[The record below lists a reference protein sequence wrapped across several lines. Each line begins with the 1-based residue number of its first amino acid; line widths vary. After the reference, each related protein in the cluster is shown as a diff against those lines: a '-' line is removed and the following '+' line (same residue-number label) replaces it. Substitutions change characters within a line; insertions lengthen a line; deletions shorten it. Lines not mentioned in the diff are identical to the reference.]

1 MDANAREKIRMLT
14 RILEPIEREVGRVLS
29 DEEDKLASRS
39 AASKEAEA
47 GQISEEA
54 QRNLE
59 DACAA
64 IENALDLMQ
73 VVVGGDGKGI

>member
-29 DEEDKLASRS
+29 DEEDKLASRA
-39 AASKEAEA
+39 AASKENEA
-47 GQISEEA
+47 HQILDEA
-54 QRNLE
+54 LRNLT
-59 DACAA
+59 DACSA

-73 VVVGGDGKGI
+73 LVIGKTSA

>member
-39 AASKEAEA
+39 AASRETEARQIPDEA
-47 GQISEEA
+47 L
-54 QRNLE
+54 RNLT
-59 DACAA
+59 DACSA
-64 IENALDLMQ
+64 IENAIDLMQ
-73 VVVGGDGKGI
+73 LVVGNGSA